1 MEGKILS
8 NKDDYPEEILQ
19 SLEDYNIDI
28 KDFMPGHG
36 KGAKLLL
43 NFNKISGVEQME
55 GVVLKGREIPN
66 GIVADVIVKKGSIIE
81 EPVHLCFGVE
91 KQTGVQEIFPRI
103 IVEDNVKVKIQAHCS
118 FPNADGLIHKMFGH
132 FYIGNNCEFEYSET
146 HYHGEKSGATVAP
159 VGYMY
164 IGENTIFENNF
175 NLTKGT
181 PGRVKIML
189 DIYAMKN
196 SVIRSNIRA
205 FGKNRGDSIR
215 IRDAIFLEGEN
226 ARSILKMKAAARD
239 GGEVLM
245 YGITEGNAPHCNG
258 HVECSEIVLGKGS
271 ICRARPF
278 IRAIDPS
285 SSVSHEAS
293 LGRFPQKWLDELMAK
308 GLTEEEATE
317 ILIEAML
324 QEE

>member
-1 MEGKILS
+1 MADSE
-8 NKDDYPEEILQ
+8 YPEDILQ

-28 KDFMPGHG
+28 RDFMPGHG
-36 KGAKLLL
+36 AGAKLLL
-43 NFNKISGVEQME
+43 DFNQIKGMEQVD
-55 GVVLKGREIPN
+55 GIILKGREIPN
-66 GIVADVIVKKGSIIE
+66 GIVADILIKEGTKIE
-81 EPVHLCFGVE
+81 DPVHLCFGVNKE
-91 KQTGVQEIFPRI
+91 TGVQEIFPRI
-103 IVEDNVKVKIQAHCS
+103 IAEDNTEVKVQAHCS
-118 FPNADGLIHKMFGH
+118 FPKADGLLHKMFGH
-132 FYIGNNCEFEYSET
+132 FYIGNNCIFEYSET
-146 HYHGEKSGATVAP
+146 HYHGEKSGAIVAP

-164 IGENTIFENNF
+164 IGEDSIFENNF

-181 PGRVKIML
+181 PGKVKIML

-205 FGKNRGDSIR
+205 FGKSKHDSVR
-215 IRDAIFLEGEN
+215 IRDSIFLEGEY

-245 YGITEGNAPHCNG
+245 YGITEGNAPNCNG

-278 IRAIDPS
+278 IRATDPS

-324 QEE
+324 SEE

>member
-1 MEGKILS
+1 MTDS
-8 NKDDYPEEILQ
+8 DYPEEILS
-19 SLEDYNIDI
+19 SLEDYDIDI

-43 NFNKISGVEQME
+43 DFNKVSGLEQAD
-55 GVVLKGREIPN
+55 GIILKGREIEN
-66 GIVADVIVKKGSIIE
+66 GLVADIIIKE
-81 EPVHLCFGVE
+81 GTKIEDPVHLCFGVN
-91 KQTGVQEIFPRI
+91 KQTGIQEIFPRI
-103 IVEDNVKVKIQAHCS
+103 IAEDNSEVTLQAHCS
-118 FPNADGLIHKMFGH
+118 FPNANGLTHKMFGH
-132 FYIGNNCEFEYSET
+132 FYIGKNCKFAYNET
-146 HYHGEKSGATVAP
+146 HYHGENSGATVAP
-159 VGYMY
+159 VAY
-164 IGENTIFENNF
+164 IYVGEDSTFENTF

-181 PGRVKIML
+181 PGKVKIMI

-196 SVIRSNIRA
+196 SVIKSEIKA
-205 FGKNRGDSIR
+205 FGKNRKDSVR
-215 IRDAIFLEGEN
+215 IRDAVYLEGEK

-278 IRAIDPS
+278 IRATDPT

-293 LGRFPQKWLDELMAK
+293 LGRFPQKWLDEIMAK
-308 GLTEEEATE
+308 GLTEEQATE

-324 QEE
+324 GE